1 MYRENIR
8 KGAQTMHREQLS
20 WGQRGQLWLRLGI
33 RLVGTLLAAILLWK
47 VGRPLLSLFMPFL
60 LALAAAASL
69 DPLVRT
75 LQRRLGWSRR
85 LLSLL
90 VLTVIFGGAGTLL
103 GLLVRAGV
111 REAVSLAENWD
122 SLLAAA
128 QQMTARTEEFLQGL
142 LSKLPF
148 QIVAPD
154 QSLVEGI
161 GDHLRQWLETAAPD
175 LGLLT
180 EFAAD
185 RAKAVTSFLLALVVF
200 LLASYFLCAD
210 YPYLRTGFIQRMG
223 DGALGLL
230 GQIRQAALAAF
241 GGYLKAQILL
251 TVGVFF
257 ILLGGFLVTGQS
269 YALLLALGLAVLDFI
284 PIVGAGTVMIP
295 WAVIDLFVGNY
306 SRAAGVVVIWGL
318 VAAFR
323 RVAEPKIVGDQ
334 TGLSP
339 IVSLLSIYVGM
350 RLGGVAGM
358 ILGPIVTLIA
368 LNLLGLGLLDGV
380 KRDLRLAL
388 EDVAAI
394 LRGDRMNL

>member
-1 MYRENIR
+1 M
-8 KGAQTMHREQLS
+8 QHEQLN
-20 WGQRGQLWLRLGI
+20 WAQRGQLWLRLGI

-47 VGRPLLSLFMPFL
+47 VGRPLLSLLMPFL
-60 LALAAAASL
+60 LALAAAALL

-90 VLTVIFGGAGTLL
+90 VLAVIFGAAGSALW
-103 GLLVRAGV
+103 LLVRAGV

-122 SLLAAA
+122 SLLTAA
-128 QQMTARTEEFLQGL
+128 QQMMDRAETLFQEM
-142 LSKLPF
+142 LSKLPL

-154 QSLVEGI
+154 QSLAQQL
-161 GDHLRQWLETAAPD
+161 GDQLRQWLESAAPD

-210 YPYLRTGFIQRMG
+210 YPYLRTGVIQRLD
-223 DGALGLL
+223 DGALGVL

-241 GGYLKAQILL
+241 GGYLKAQLLL
-251 TVGVFF
+251 TLGVFF

-284 PIVGAGTVMIP
+284 PLVGAGTVMIP
-295 WAVIDLFVGNY
+295 WAGIDLLMGNY
-306 SRAAGVVVIWGL
+306 PRAICIIIIWGL

-323 RVAEPKIVGDQ
+323 RVGEPKIVGDQ

-358 ILGPIVTLIA
+358 ILGPIVTLVT
-368 LNLLGLGLLDGV
+368 LNLLGLGLLDGL
-380 KRDLRLAL
+380 KRDVWLAL
-388 EDVAAI
+388 GDMGAI
-394 LRGDRMNL
+394 LRGGRTNL